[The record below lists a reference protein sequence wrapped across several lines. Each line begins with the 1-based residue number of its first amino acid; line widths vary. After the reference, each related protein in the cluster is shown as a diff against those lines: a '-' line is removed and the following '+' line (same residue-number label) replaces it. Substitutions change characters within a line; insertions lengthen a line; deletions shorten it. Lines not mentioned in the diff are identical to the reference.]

1 MATYSSVFSKYELRK
16 MGVKMKSTTAQT
28 GQSAYKSADCV
39 GTFEEELDV
48 KVVSKKCRGV
58 QVKTRPRGAGTGTI
72 TISAHIPYDIYCAM
86 FDMDGRSDLVDG
98 VQGYGSNNFH
108 KEFSIVADVYDE
120 DDNELLLAYPRCIIQ
135 TGPNTNIENGA
146 EEVAEIEVEVS
157 VMPDDYGY
165 CRYESVV
172 SALGDQTGE
181 NAITPEKWLSGFTPD
196 MVKKS
201 VTA

>member
-1 MATYSSVFSKYELRK
+1 MKGAT
-16 MGVKMKSTTAQT
+16 GTP
-28 GQSAYKSADCV
+28 AYKSADCV

-48 KVVSKKCRGV
+48 KVVTKMCRGV
-58 QVKTRPRGAGTGTI
+58 QVKTRPRGAGTGTV

-86 FDMDGRSDLVDG
+86 YDMDGRDDLVDG

-120 DDNELLLAYPRCIIQ
+120 DGNELLLAYPRCIIQ

-146 EEVAEIEVEVS
+146 EEVAEIEVEIS
-157 VMPDDYGY
+157 LMPDDNGY
-165 CRYESVV
+165 CRYECVV
-172 SALGDQTGE
+172 ADLADQSP
-181 NAITPEKWLSGFTPD
+181 ITPTKWMNSFTSE
-196 MVKKS
+196 MVKKT

>member
-1 MATYSSVFSKYELRK
+1 MAIYSSVFSKYELRK
-16 MGVKMKSTTAQT
+16 MGVKMKGAT
-28 GQSAYKSADCV
+28 GTPAYKSADCV

-86 FDMDGRSDLVDG
+86 FDMDGRADLVDG
-98 VQGYGSNNFH
+98 VQGYGTKNFH

-157 VMPDDYGY
+157 VMPDDNGY
-165 CRYESVV
+165 CRYECVV
-172 SALGDQTGE
+172 DDLGSITE
-181 NAITPEKWLSGFTPD
+181 SSTVTPTKWMNNFTPE